1 MKDLIEWML
10 WLRDDVGFDGFRFD
24 FMTGIDP
31 SHMKMYFAA
40 IGDNVCIGEYWDSMD
55 YENGALLYNQN
66 PHRQRIVDWIDRS
79 GQHALAF
86 DMTTK
91 GVLQELLNKEYWRL
105 ADTNN
110 QPPGLIGWWKQKSVT
125 FLDNHDTHKDSQNL
139 WPFPYE
145 HIVEGYAYLLT
156 HPGVPMIFWDDLW
169 SKQRDIAKLIE
180 IRKKYK
186 INAESN
192 VNIVTADD
200 QQYCA
205 VIDKRIKVVIGNVAH
220 FGTENLLFE
229 SGNTRIFS
237 T

>member
-1 MKDLIEWML
+1 
-10 WLRDDVGFDGFRFD
+10 
-24 FMTGIDP
+24 
-31 SHMKMYFAA
+31 
-40 IGDNVCIGEYWDSMD
+40 
-55 YENGALLYNQN
+55 
-66 PHRQRIVDWIDRS
+66 
-79 GQHALAF
+79 
-86 DMTTK
+86 
-91 GVLQELLNKEYWRL
+91 
-105 ADTNN
+105 
-110 QPPGLIGWWKQKSVT
+110 
-125 FLDNHDTHKDSQNL
+125 
-139 WPFPYE
+139 
-145 HIVEGYAYLLT
+145 
-156 HPGVPMIFWDDLW
+156 MIFWDDLW

-180 IRKKYK
+180 ILKKYK